1 MKEPELLEIGEN
13 IIKNSDN
20 KYRTTVKLAQQ
31 AKITKLEELY
41 TSKMNSY
48 LKPLINEMVIYDKKS
63 HNLKNKEN

>member
-13 IIKNSDN
+13 IIKNSDS